1 MSVLG
6 RWAQRGPRILVD
18 SGNYQCSNLGDLAML
33 QTTVTRLRELWPTAS
48 IEVITE
54 DPEMLA
60 LHCPG
65 TVAVPWKGREIWLS
79 RGTVL
84 GSGLDRVAR
93 RLTPQSSPSLEA
105 VLRRRKPALLT
116 SLLRGKLRMRG
127 HGVADLD
134 AFLDIMLGA
143 DLVVLAG
150 AGGFT
155 DHAVTWAV
163 PVLELLELSAKRGVP
178 TAIFSHGL
186 GPLQNPALRLV
197 VKRVLPK
204 MSLVALREKLGAIPL
219 MESLGVAHDRVI
231 VTGDDAIEL
240 AYSLRPA
247 TPGTDLGVNLRV
259 AKSADVDQ
267 SYSTLLRPALHRF
280 ARERR
285 LRLLPVP
292 IAHGRST
299 DDAES
304 IHELIAGEGEAPTND
319 AIPLDTTQR
328 VVEQVGRCRIVVS
341 GAYHAAVFALSQGT
355 PVVCLAKSA
364 YFVGKFSGLADQFG
378 VGCTVVDLS
387 RSDCAERLEMA
398 MNESY
403 DAADDLRG
411 PLLEAATR
419 QIGESRRA
427 YRQLTDL
434 LGGTEA

>member
-1 MSVLG
+1 MLG

-33 QTTVTRLRELWPTAS
+33 QTTVTRLRELWPTAA
-48 IEVITE
+48 IEVITQ
-54 DPEMLA
+54 DPEALA

-65 TVAVPWKGREIWLS
+65 TVPVPWRGREIWLS

-84 GSGLDRVAR
+84 GSGLDKLVR
-93 RLTPQSSPSLEA
+93 RLAPQSSPSLEA
-105 VLRRRKPALLT
+105 VLRRRTPALLKL
-116 SLLRGKLRMRG
+116 LLRGKLRLRG
-127 HGVADLD
+127 HDVVDLD

-155 DHAVTWAV
+155 DHAVAWAI
-163 PVLELLELSAKRGVP
+163 PVLELLELSAERRVP

-204 MSLVALREKLGAIPL
+204 ISVVALREKLGAIPL

-247 TPGTDLGVNLRV
+247 TPGTDVGVNLRV
-259 AKSADVDQ
+259 AKSSDVDQ
-267 SYSTLLRPALHRF
+267 SYTTLLRPVLHKF
-280 ARERR
+280 ARERQV
-285 LRLLPVP
+285 RLLPVP
-292 IAHGRST
+292 IAHSRSA
-299 DDAES
+299 DDARS
-304 IHELIAGEGEAPTND
+304 IHELIAGATEASDD
-319 AIPLDTTQR
+319 AVPFDTTQH

-341 GAYHAAVFALSQGT
+341 GAYHAAVFSLSQGI

-364 YFVGKFSGLADQFG
+364 YFAGKFSGLSDQFG

-387 RSDCAERLEMA
+387 RSDCAERLETA
-398 MNESY
+398 MNESF

-411 PLLEAATR
+411 RLLEAAVR

-434 LGGTEA
+434 LGGTEP